1 MKKYNTSSELYSDL
15 IHQKSVNSF
24 FNWCCSCIDFYANM
38 LGCTYEE
45 LNIILFVVIEPCII
59 LLFLGLLI
67 YQSKKYSRLKAN

>member
-45 LNIILFVVIEPCII
+45 LNIIL
-59 LLFLGLLI
+59 LFLGLLI